1 MKNRQLLVGL
11 LTLFTIFSSSSCKD
25 ETYDFPGDEGKVYVR
40 IQEENMVNSVHNVC
54 KSSISINSMGVFGE
68 AKVEFP
74 AKSTMP
80 AKDMVE
86 VVLCVDNSLVSDYN
100 QIHGTEY
107 VALKADMV
115 SFDNNVVHI
124 QKEQMLSAD
133 NFKAHLDIN
142 KVKSLKKGEYL
153 VPLRLQSSSSM
164 LISEN
169 WNTIYW
175 LITIS
180 DGADGVPLAD
190 RSSWKILDFSTEDE
204 YEENLAVNVLDGN
217 LSTLWHTEWY
227 SNQPEPPHFISIDMG
242 KEVNLAGFQYVTR
255 NRDTGAP
262 AELTLDISVDGNDW
276 TTVDTYTDL
285 PTGVSAE
292 FRVLFDKVQI
302 ARYFRLTIT
311 KMAYEDEHFALSLIH
326 ISEPTRP

>member
-1 MKNRQLLVGL
+1 MKNRKLLIGVL
-11 LTLFTIFSSSSCKD
+11 ALFTIFSSSCKD
-25 ETYDFPGDEGKVYVR
+25 ETYDFLGDEGKVYVR
-40 IQEENMVNSVHNVC
+40 IQEENMVNSVHNMC

-74 AKSTMP
+74 VKSTMP
-80 AKDMVE
+80 AQGTIE
-86 VVLCVDNSLVSDYN
+86 VALSVDNSLVSTYN
-100 QIHGTEY
+100 QAHNTEY
-107 VALKADMV
+107 MTLKADMI
-115 SFDNNVVHI
+115 SFDNNVSHI
-124 QKEQMLSAD
+124 QDGQMQSAD
-133 NFKAHLDIN
+133 FFKAHLDIN
-142 KVKSLKKGEYL
+142 KAKSLGKGEYL

-164 LISEN
+164 VVSEN

-190 RSSWKILDFSTEDE
+190 RSGWKILDFSTEDE
-204 YEENLAVNVLDGN
+204 YEENLAVNVLDGD

-227 SNQPEPPHFISIDMG
+227 SEQPEPPHFISIDMG

-292 FRVLFDKVQI
+292 FRVLFDEVRI

-311 KMAYEDEHFALSLIH
+311 EMAYEDECFVSLAEINAF
-326 ISEPTRP
+326 IANN